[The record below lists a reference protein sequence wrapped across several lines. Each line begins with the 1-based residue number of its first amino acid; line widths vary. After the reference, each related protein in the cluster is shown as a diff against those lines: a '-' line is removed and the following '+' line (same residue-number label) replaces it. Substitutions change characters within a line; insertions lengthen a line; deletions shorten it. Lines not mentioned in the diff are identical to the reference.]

1 MRDLTPLPIRNI
13 YKAKGPQK
21 PQAWTRMSVAQLSAV
36 AVPRLLDV
44 LWLHTEHKAKV
55 CISQSPGLGSN
66 WPSSPSTS
74 LPRFRLLWSH
84 AGLNRG
90 PYGYWPYALTS

>member
-1 MRDLTPLPIRNI
+1 MEDFAPLPLRNTQ
-13 YKAKGPQK
+13 KAKGPQK
-21 PQAWTRMSVAQLSAV
+21 AEAWTRMSVAQLPAV

-44 LWLHTEHKAKV
+44 LWLHEAYEVKG
-55 CISQSPGLGSN
+55 CSSQRPGLGYH

-74 LPRFRLLWSH
+74 LPRLRLLWSH

>member
-1 MRDLTPLPIRNI
+1 MPIRNI

-21 PQAWTRMSVAQLSAV
+21 PEAWTRMSVAQLSAV

-44 LWLHTEHKAKV
+44 LWLHTEYEAKA
-55 CISQSPGLGSN
+55 CSSQRTGLGGLGSH

-74 LPRFRLLWSH
+74 LSRFCFLWSH

-90 PYGYWPYALTS
+90 PYSYWPYALTS